1 VGPCYGLA
9 ASYTR
14 IGKER
19 VHVTTLTQSPSS
31 GKRLGPRCT
40 GGREKAGVV
49 RWRTSMALLS
59 SLVPSTLPRS
69 PSLSIPPRQHHRRLQ
84 ARSQSERH
92 IPRAR
97 IQDGERRHVGLRD
110 TSGCAPQNLLDRR
123 FALDAPQLRPNTRC
137 QQLGAGGD
145 IPIPAGDPD
154 SGALDYW
161 PAVAARTETQQLWL
175 CTSANRP

>member
-1 VGPCYGLA
+1 MCARACGGHVGPCYGLA

-49 RWRTSMALLS
+49 RWRTSMASLS

-69 PSLSIPPRQHHRRLQ
+69 PSLSIPPRQPVAAYRPGH
-84 ARSQSERH
+84 S
-92 IPRAR
+92 P
-97 IQDGERRHVGLRD
+97 
-110 TSGCAPQNLLDRR
+110 SGTFPVPVSRMENAGTLVS
-123 FALDAPQLRPNTRC
+123 ATR
-137 QQLGAGGD
+137 
-145 IPIPAGDPD
+145 
-154 SGALDYW
+154 
-161 PAVAARTETQQLWL
+161 PAVRHRTCWIGD
-175 CTSANRP
+175 SR